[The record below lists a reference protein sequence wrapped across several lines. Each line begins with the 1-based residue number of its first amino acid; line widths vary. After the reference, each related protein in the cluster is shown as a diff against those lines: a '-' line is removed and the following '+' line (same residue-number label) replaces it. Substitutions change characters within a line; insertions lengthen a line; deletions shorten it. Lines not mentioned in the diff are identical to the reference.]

1 VVIGANILI
10 FIHLSLILNSYL
22 KFIKQ
27 QVTGDS
33 LIQVIGAYL
42 PIYTAW
48 SMFVVV
54 VLPVVSGFA

>member
-33 LIQVIGAYL
+33 LIQVIGSYL